1 MDLTEVF
8 GGRACICWDASL
20 PTVIWN
26 AVGTTA
32 ATAPAD
38 MATAVM
44 ATEGIR
50 TDQCTR
56 ISRTDSFHRKRCSG
70 SGVEPFPANL
80 RNHRGA
86 ASSDMGCWKI
96 VVGSRTE
103 NEGEEDEST
112 VSVRVFANQFY
123 LKGEVLVELELEDAV
138 EDFVCQGELS
148 SGEEYTE
155 DDKPFVALK
164 VPATTA
170 SAESPALVGYADIAE
185 LQEAQFDVAYV
196 VKPLYKFTH
205 SGAVAVDFRN
215 CPALQV
221 AEVL

>member
-1 MDLTEVF
+1 MSDFNDSIPEV
-8 GGRACICWDASL
+8 RWYVAH
-20 PTVIWN
+20 TY
-26 AVGTTA
+26 
-32 ATAPAD
+32 
-38 MATAVM
+38 
-44 ATEGIR
+44 
-50 TDQCTR
+50 
-56 ISRTDSFHRKRCSG
+56 SG
-70 SGVEPFPANL
+70 YENKVKTNL
-80 RNHRGA
+80 E
-86 ASSDMGCWKI
+86 KI
-96 VVGSRTE
+96 VENRGLQHLIKDVRVPVEVTVE
-103 NEGEEDEST
+103 NEGEEDEAT
-112 VSVRVFANQFY
+112 VPVRLFANQFY

-170 SAESPALVGYADIAE
+170 SAESPALVGYANIAE